1 MCLFSVLALPLLPSL
16 PLQIDFDAAGS
27 WTSKE
32 TFLWRHT
39 LQLLLSGFPS
49 DEDCEAAFARLCQQ
63 QQLGGLAKGLG
74 SFLKLRVG
82 PWVVAQED
90 AGAFKAQA
98 GDACLRR
105 LAQAEKILLSST
117 AAVLAG

>member
-1 MCLFSVLALPLLPSL
+1 
-16 PLQIDFDAAGS
+16 LQIDFDAAGS

-39 LQLLLSGFPS
+39 LQQLLSGFVS
-49 DEDCEAAFARLCQQ
+49 DAECEAAVARLASQQ
-63 QQLGGLAKGLG
+63 PLGALAKGLG

-82 PWVVAQED
+82 PWVVAQGD
-90 AGAFKAQA
+90 AGALQA
-98 GDACLRR
+98 HAVDVCLRR
-105 LAQAEKILLSST
+105 LAKAEKTLLSSA